1 MEATLRRSKRVQERN
16 KNSVEEEDQVQ
27 RQRTYYSINQDVDN
41 FEESPTF
48 LENEEGKHLQQY
60 LASFTF
66 LK

>member
-1 MEATLRRSKRVQERN
+1 MEE
-16 KNSVEEEDQVQ
+16 EEEDQI
-27 RQRTYYSINQDVDN
+27 QRTYFSINQDIDN